1 MESIENWT
9 KGTAVY
15 LNLGNGI
22 VAGIVTDNVCCQS
35 GTETWRQINLQIG
48 DYGMRIDS
56 RDIREVYDVIDYSKK
71 GLVCKDQCED
81 FGIEK
86 GLTDLE
92 FLYAVIQKWD
102 TYSDD
107 EKNELAARIAKYV
120 SGEHMVDLFTA
131 YKNMQNT
138 LKEKSEEIVHLLE
151 EQIKEI
157 NRKKKFQKNYKILKE
172 EVPEWSCV
180 CFESI
185 LKFLGIDYIQ

>member
-9 KGTAVY
+9 RGTAVY

-86 GLTDLE
+86 GLTDAE
-92 FLYAVIQKWD
+92 FLYMVIQRWD
-102 TYSDD
+102 MYSDD
-107 EKNELAARIAKYV
+107 EKNELAVRIAKYI
-120 SGEHMVDLFTA
+120 SGEHIVDLFTA

-138 LKEKSEEIVHLLE
+138 LKEKSQKIIDLLE
-151 EQIKEI
+151 EQINEIEKKEQ
-157 NRKKKFQKNYKILKE
+157 FQKNYEMLKAE
-172 EVPEWSCV
+172 LPEWTGV
-180 CFESI
+180 CFDGI
-185 LKFLGIDYIQ
+185 LKFLGVDYIQ